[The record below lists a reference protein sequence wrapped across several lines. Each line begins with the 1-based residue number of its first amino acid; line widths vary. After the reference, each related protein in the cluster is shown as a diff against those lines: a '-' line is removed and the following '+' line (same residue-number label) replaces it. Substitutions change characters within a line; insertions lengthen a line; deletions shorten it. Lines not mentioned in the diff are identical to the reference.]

1 MIWDEHQNIKQEQE
15 QQEKGHSDTLG
26 TVLYMYI
33 LISSCLLLLL
43 TTRTFTRYIIV
54 CYNDHLEEKKSK
66 GMGRNPAG
74 TVSVTSREPIQPTH
88 SKRMDQINHPS

>member
-15 QQEKGHSDTLG
+15 QQQEKGHSDTLG

-66 GMGRNPAG
+66 GMGRNLPQG
-74 TVSVTSREPIQPTH
+74 L
-88 SKRMDQINHPS
+88 